1 MGAYEM
7 FGEKIGVKIKY
18 LISDIDNGK
27 SKKIKHENSISVV
40 KYDTL
45 HKRLVSKT
53 CVETKLRSAS
63 YTQDALV
70 EFDTLCQDWRKRLI
84 ETFGNPP
91 EKIRKS
97 FLQERFKKDYEAFK
111 YFNDYRYGSNQKLPD
126 EIIELYTYNAS
137 VLNAVIRAKDDRQKY
152 RKALATTR
160 MEKFDIWQ
168 SLSNDVNDFR
178 DVEHNLP
185 QTADTLRHKVTKYI
199 KDSYYS
205 VVSKKYGMRN
215 ASKIVSKEQ
224 IAVIKQLLRAH
235 QNLQD
240 TQIAE
245 IYNKIASETAWKTI
259 DAVTVAAYRKKYRLE
274 TVAGA
279 EGKKALKRLLEMAV
293 KRQKPST
300 PMLFWTL
307 DGWDAELLFQ
317 KEEVIKGKKTRTY
330 HNRLNVVVVLDPFTK
345 YPIGYAIGEKENSQ
359 LIKEA
364 LRNAINHTR
373 ELFGQ
378 RYIPYQLQTDNF
390 AKKTMKPL
398 YEEASK
404 YYIPAKVGNAQS
416 KVIERYFK
424 SLNSKLQAEL
434 TPNWSGHNI
443 IAKPENQPNGDVL
456 NLIKKDFPDA
466 VGCAMQIMEL
476 LEGERKEKREEYLQ
490 AWEEMDVNYKQPLS
504 TNDFLRYFGETTGYT
519 NKLTGSGITPTIMGL
534 EKAYDTFDLSFRQHA
549 YMDWAIK
556 YDPMDLTKVLAV
568 NAKSKDGRCQ
578 EIIGTTE
585 FLLEEKYIQPMAL
598 ADRLPSDAQELHK
611 IYNFNNQLHNHI
623 IADIEE
629 NNQIISGLIALNPQL
644 QILNK
649 LMITNS
655 LGKHKEIKQLETEKP
670 LKINKNKLVELK
682 STEYQIIDDVQS
694 QY

>member
-97 FLQERFKKDYEAFK
+97 FLQERFKYDYEAFK
-111 YFNDYRYGSNQKLPD
+111 YFNEYRYGNNQRLADDVIK
-126 EIIELYTYNAS
+126 LYTYNAS
-137 VLNAVIRAKDDRQKY
+137 LLNAVIRAKDDRQKY

-199 KDSYYS
+199 KDNYYS

-215 ASKIVSKEQ
+215 ATKVMSKEQ
-224 IAVIKQLLRAH
+224 IAILKQLLRKH

-240 TQIAE
+240 TDIASIYNTIGAE
-245 IYNKIASETAWKTI
+245 IGWCDITPN
-259 DAVTVAAYRKKYRLE
+259 TVGNYRKKWRLE
-274 TVAGA
+274 TIAGA
-279 EGKKALKRLLEMAV
+279 EGKKALKRTLEMAV
-293 KRQKPST
+293 KRQKPSS

-307 DGWDAELLFQ
+307 DGWDAELLYQ
-317 KEEVIKGKKTRTY
+317 KEVVKNGKKTITY
-330 HNRLNVVVVLDPFTK
+330 HNRLNVVVVLDPYTK

-390 AKKTMKPL
+390 AKKTMTPL
-398 YEEASK
+398 YESASK
-404 YYIPAKVGNAQS
+404 FYIPAKVGNAQS
-416 KVIERYFK
+416 KVIERYFS
-424 SLNSKLQAEL
+424 SLNKQLQKNL

-443 IAKPENQPNGDVL
+443 TARSENQPNSDVL

-466 VGCAMQIMEL
+466 IGCAMQIMEL
-476 LEGERKEKREEYLQ
+476 LEGERNAKRSEFVQAFEELD
-490 AWEEMDVNYKQPLS
+490 ANFKQPIS

-519 NKLTGSGITPTIMGL
+519 NRLTGSGVTPTILGK
-534 EKAYDTFDLSFRQHA
+534 ERAYETFDLNFRSYA
-549 YMDWAIK
+549 YMDWAVK
-556 YDPMDLTKVLAV
+556 YDPTDLSKVLV
-568 NAKSKDGRCQ
+568 LNAKSKDGRCQ

-598 ADRLPSDAQELHK
+598 ADRLYGDAQELHK

-623 IADIEE
+623 IEDIEE